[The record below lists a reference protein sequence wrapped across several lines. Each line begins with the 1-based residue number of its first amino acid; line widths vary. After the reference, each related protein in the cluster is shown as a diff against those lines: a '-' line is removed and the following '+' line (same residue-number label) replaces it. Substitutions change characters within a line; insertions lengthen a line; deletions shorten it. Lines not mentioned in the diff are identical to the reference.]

1 MAQPDTKGVLK
12 VKTDKVAEVLAGIDA
27 LTGNRVLIGI
37 PATTA
42 GRKDTPM
49 DNASIG
55 YVQEFGSPA
64 QNIPPRP
71 FLLPGVRDAKPRV
84 IGRLRQALLYAM
96 AGKKDATIRA
106 LHAAGMTA
114 ASSVKMRMRTGP
126 FVPLSDATIY
136 QRAHR
141 NTTTGKAGSR
151 KGALKE
157 MGRRAQGLAPSSE
170 YAKPLIDTAA
180 LLKAVTYVLR
190 GKWF

>member
-1 MAQPDTKGVLK
+1 MAIEPNSVLK
-12 VKTDKVAEVLAGIDA
+12 VKQDRVAEVLAGIDA
-27 LTGNRVLIGI
+27 LTGNKILIGI
-37 PATTA
+37 PATNA
-42 GRKDTPM
+42 GRTDTPM

-71 FLLPGVRDAKPRV
+71 FLLPGVRDAQDRV
-84 IGRLRQALLYAM
+84 IGRLRQSLLYAM
-96 AGKKDATIRA
+96 AGKKETTIRA
-106 LHAAGMTA
+106 LHAVGMTA
-114 ASSVKMRMRTGP
+114 ASAVKMRMRTGP
-126 FVPLSDATIY
+126 FMPLSDATIY
-136 QRAHR
+136 KRAHR

-157 MGRRAQGLAPSSE
+157 IERRSQGLSPSSE
-170 YAKPLIDTAA
+170 FAKPLIDTAA